1 MTRTANQSI
10 VLQSIEFWSTICEIE
25 ITKKKEVFTAF
36 TFLILLI
43 TDKKFTR
50 MLHLCFLLWIN

>member
-43 TDKKFTR
+43 TDKNLQEYYTYVFF
-50 MLHLCFLLWIN
+50 CG

>member
-43 TDKKFTR
+43 TDENLQECYTYVFF
-50 MLHLCFLLWIN
+50 CG